1 MSDLMTPINKFY
13 AVYNDSNLDLWNE
26 AMADNY
32 VGHVNADTIP
42 SREIGKG
49 FIGALLTAFPNIH
62 YTVEDMVTEGNKV
75 TSRWSATATHTGDLF
90 GMPPTGKDVTMIGI
104 TIFRVV
110 DGRIAELW
118 DVWDQAGM
126 MAQLTAE

>member
-13 AVYNDSNLDLWNE
+13 AVYNDSNLDLWDE

-110 DGRIAELW
+110 NGRIAELW

>member
-13 AVYNDSNLDLWNE
+13 AVYNDSNLDLWDE

>member
-13 AVYNDSNLDLWNE
+13 AVYNDNNLDLWDE

-104 TIFRVV
+104 TIFRVE